1 VKFSN
6 GDEKTQ
12 TISNKMLKYNYV
24 VRDHEEDIVGVLIEP
39 NIQKPKEVIS
49 SLEVMLSEHHPEET
63 IKITSEFAIN
73 KYRDPALSL
82 NYIATSQNDF
92 DASNQP
98 YQWNGVVEMTI
109 VTIYDT
115 DYFQSQGQ
123 QNN

>member
-1 VKFSN
+1 
-6 GDEKTQ
+6 
-12 TISNKMLKYNYV
+12 MLKYNYV